1 MYDFVRYFL
10 LNNLNSDQFST
21 WFKVTKYVDNIAI
34 EVDKDWLSIVDVFD
48 DFTLSEVEEFFERGF
63 ELISN
68 PTYDTLIGINITENR
83 FLEMQYIIS
92 VGLFILYENH
102 SNIDDVKSF
111 LKQSIEKR
119 NNRNYILEALRHN
132 GLIFKHIGAQFQN
145 DKELALT
152 AIEQDAE
159 VWSMLPFKLLEDADL
174 LEEVIR
180 INPLLI
186 TNYLEHKNYD
196 ILIHKKL
203 LFIAIEE
210 IGVDALWEVDS
221 EIFKDIDIIVAA
233 LKSPYGQI
241 CWDPILCGAGEN
253 AEYSKKIIEAGYNL
267 YGDKVLALNYLNLTN
282 DRQVVESVISIN
294 GHLFDFVNQEF
305 KMDEGI
311 IEKAKTIAKLPD
323 SNFS

>member
-102 SNIDDVKSF
+102 SNIDDVESF

-119 NNRNYILEALRHN
+119 NNRNYIL
-132 GLIFKHIGAQFQN
+132 
-145 DKELALT
+145 
-152 AIEQDAE
+152 
-159 VWSMLPFKLLEDADL
+159 
-174 LEEVIR
+174 
-180 INPLLI
+180 
-186 TNYLEHKNYD
+186 
-196 ILIHKKL
+196 
-203 LFIAIEE
+203 
-210 IGVDALWEVDS
+210 
-221 EIFKDIDIIVAA
+221 
-233 LKSPYGQI
+233 
-241 CWDPILCGAGEN
+241 
-253 AEYSKKIIEAGYNL
+253 
-267 YGDKVLALNYLNLTN
+267 
-282 DRQVVESVISIN
+282 
-294 GHLFDFVNQEF
+294 
-305 KMDEGI
+305 
-311 IEKAKTIAKLPD
+311 
-323 SNFS
+323 

>member
-1 MYDFVRYFL
+1 M
-10 LNNLNSDQFST
+10 
-21 WFKVTKYVDNIAI
+21 
-34 EVDKDWLSIVDVFD
+34 
-48 DFTLSEVEEFFERGF
+48 
-63 ELISN
+63 
-68 PTYDTLIGINITENR
+68 
-83 FLEMQYIIS
+83 
-92 VGLFILYENH
+92 
-102 SNIDDVKSF
+102 
-111 LKQSIEKR
+111 
-119 NNRNYILEALRHN
+119 
-132 GLIFKHIGAQFQN
+132 IFKHIGAQFQN

-233 LKSPYGQI
+233 LKSPYGQHI
-241 CWDPILCGAGEN
+241 WEAILHDAGT
-253 AEYSKKIIEAGYNL
+253 EYSKKIIEAGYNL